1 MTPFRAVLTLWCLT
15 VFATSA
21 AAECAWVLWVQET
34 RLDYTAN
41 TEEHRWHVAGAAV
54 SQEACDA
61 LLAHEVETVTP
72 PQSSRKNVLYKG
84 VDFLQFSTDKPDDK
98 VSRVERFDYVC
109 LPDTVDP
116 RGPKP
121 K

>member
-1 MTPFRAVLTLWCLT
+1 MTPFQVLLSLGCLAAFT
-15 VFATSA
+15 TSA

-34 RLDYTAN
+34 RQTQ
-41 TEEHRWHVAGAAV
+41 HK
-54 SQEACDA
+54 S
-61 LLAHEVETVTP
+61 
-72 PQSSRKNVLYKG
+72 
-84 VDFLQFSTDKPDDK
+84 VDFLQFRADKADDK

-116 RGPKP
+116 RGPKS